1 MDFSSSQIVQSCMD
15 VSPNIKDYFDEER
28 YLAEVDQPESLTP
41 HLVEIMAVNLLL
53 DELAQ
58 IGLETNQTAEEIA
71 EYPTE
76 LNTVLDMRTAFDA
89 EKFYQL
95 LKAMTEEQ
103 FSEFKAV
110 IEECANSG
118 DFLFE
123 ITDYCYAHFSTDER
137 WENIHASAEHWWW
150 STDNFAK
157 HINALIEKVERNS
170 DPNKAVVDDGN
181 VSDIASFLLKFTQ
194 RKDQVKHFADYIVNS
209 DSWHL
214 NVPLLVEMVE
224 NYDKVKLSPD
234 LLPKFADY
242 DAHKSD
248 YEKEPDFVTHHHYT
262 TNHHLEYWKSID
274 DRHLQ
279 REDLVMIIAS
289 LFLDKLSKEDIV
301 KQVTPL
307 VNMHIKTKNDKVVA
321 ESDIKFLKYLINLDF
336 NQIASGEI
344 ANATITE

>member
-15 VSPNIKDYFDEER
+15 VSQNIKDYFDEER

-58 IGLETNQTAEEIA
+58 IGLETNQTAEEVV

-95 LKAMTEEQ
+95 LRSMSEEQ

-110 IEECANSG
+110 VEECSNPG
-118 DFLFE
+118 DFLYE
-123 ITDYCYAHFSTDER
+123 ITDYCLAHFPIDER

-170 DPNKAVVDDGN
+170 DPNKAVVDDSN
-181 VSDIASFLLKFTQ
+181 ISDVADFLLKFQQ
-194 RKDQVKHFADYIVNS
+194 RKDQVKHFADYIINQHE
-209 DSWHL
+209 WNL
-214 NVPLLVEMVE
+214 NVPYLLKMVDD
-224 NYDKVKLSPD
+224 YDKEKLDPKK
-234 LLPKFADY
+234 LPLFANY
-242 DAHKSD
+242 AKHKGD
-248 YEKEPDFVTHHHYT
+248 YETEPEFMKQHHAH
-262 TNHHLEYWKSID
+262 TNHHLEYWEQ
-274 DRHLQ
+274 DRDGLPTN
-279 REDLVMIIAS
+279 EDLVMIIVS
-289 LFLDKLSKEDIV
+289 LFLDNLSKEDII
-301 KQVTPL
+301 KKMSYI
-307 VNMHIKTKNDKVVA
+307 VNRYLKEYPDR
-321 ESDIKFLKYLINLDF
+321 IKFLKYLINLDF
-336 NQIASGEI
+336 QSISTGV
-344 ANATITE
+344 ANATVTE